1 MASWKQHE
9 STSWTG
15 EVVRC
20 VFAGLVLALT
30 VPCYAR
36 PAQAQGN
43 HAQFQNNQQPHL
55 GTWLQQHGNLP
66 PEQQEKALESEP
78 GFSRLAPETQQKLI
92 DRLRQINRMPPKQRQ
107 RTVDHIEAMERLSPQ
122 MRQEVRSS
130 LQEYRTLP
138 EDRQRLMRKAL
149 RDLREYPPE
158 QRAAMMNSGQFQAQF
173 SPQERS
179 ILSNVLAVEPYSPM
193 HGARPNDGLEYGH

>member
-1 MASWKQHE
+1 MPWTRTRAARPGPPTDAGRNREKKRPGSRFCLIASEKRPMASWKQHE
-9 STSWTG
+9 SASWTG

-20 VFAGLVLALT
+20 VFAGLFLALT

-122 MRQEVRSS
+122 
-130 LQEYRTLP
+130 
-138 EDRQRLMRKAL
+138 
-149 RDLREYPPE
+149 
-158 QRAAMMNSGQFQAQF
+158 
-173 SPQERS
+173 
-179 ILSNVLAVEPYSPM
+179 
-193 HGARPNDGLEYGH
+193 